1 MIYLFVP
8 IIPFQNI
15 LCDLKCNYMN
25 ICNKYWII
33 TQTNEGRI
41 HDEFAFRWS
50 LSTLAVFEKGAPHR
64 LLEAA
69 EAFGTDVSSAAG
81 L

>member
-1 MIYLFVP
+1 M
-8 IIPFQNI
+8 
-15 LCDLKCNYMN
+15 
-25 ICNKYWII
+25 

-69 EAFGTDVSSAAG
+69 DAFGTDVSSAAG